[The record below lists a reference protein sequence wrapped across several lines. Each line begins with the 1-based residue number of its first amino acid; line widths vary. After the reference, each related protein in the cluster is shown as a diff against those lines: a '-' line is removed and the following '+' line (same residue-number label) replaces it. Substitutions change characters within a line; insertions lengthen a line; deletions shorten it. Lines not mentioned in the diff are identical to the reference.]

1 MWSETINFFLTNMGS
16 ELFSKTG
23 NLISQ
28 ISPMFSVGFG
38 IYILIIV
45 FDGYNRGFDDNAV
58 ELTKRALG
66 WLVIIACAFNAGQ
79 YAKLANIAYE
89 MPETLALAFGSQNY
103 NASALNTAWDNIMQ
117 LVSDVSVSASEV
129 PFPEIAEKILL
140 YIAAL
145 NILILGGLF
154 FGIVVAF
161 YLVAKI
167 SLAMVLMIGPLFLG
181 CLLFPGTRQYGM
193 NFIGQVFNYAITV
206 ALFTLISIMQM
217 EFFERQIKN
226 SFKHVGTTTEIS
238 FVELYSSLSL
248 FFLATIIFIIIA
260 LNVPS
265 IASALTGGASSG
277 GFSSLSRMAI
287 SMKGLLKK

>member
-89 MPETLALAFGSQNY
+89 MPETLASAFGSQNY

-117 LVSDVSVSASEV
+117 LVSDVSVSASQVHFSEV
-129 PFPEIAEKILL
+129 AEKILL

-277 GFSSLSRMAI
+277 GFNSLSRMAI